1 MTINKILVTGEELF
15 LKRHKLLFDSLSVR
29 VDELTCLPIGHLYE
43 PQLLRRMMRLV
54 YCLSTGTSLSN
65 SDGFFKNAK
74 AFVTRSRRIE
84 SQIKRLDATPDLVL
98 HIFALCCP
106 FWNASD
112 IPYAIYLDYTMALAA
127 QNHPPFAPFRSASA
141 LNEWI
146 DCERQAYQ
154 RAKYI
159 FTMSEVVKSSAIA
172 DYGVDPQK
180 IVVVGSS
187 GNCQEVEPGEKSFG
201 SKQILFNGSDFD
213 RKGGE
218 LVLATFKQLKRK
230 IPEAKL
236 VIIGKKLD
244 INEDGVENPGIIKSA
259 SELRNLF
266 LGSDLVFAPA
276 TCDPFPTFVLE
287 AMSYGLPSVV
297 SDRDGM
303 PEIVENGKTGMV
315 INHRNA
321 DLAAEQIEK
330 LLNDRQTLLSMSQQG
345 KHRITTR
352 FNWKRIANDIADT
365 LLA

>member
-1 MTINKILVTGEELF
+1 MAVNRILVTGEELF
-15 LKRHKLLFDSLSVR
+15 LNRHKLLFDSLSER

-43 PQLLRRMMRLV
+43 PQLFRRMMRLV

-74 AFVTRSRRIE
+74 AFVTRSQRIE
-84 SQIKRLDATPDLVL
+84 SQINSLDATPDLVL

-127 QNHPPFAPFRSASA
+127 KNHPPFAPFRSTQA
-141 LNEWI
+141 LAEWV

-159 FTMSEVVKSSAIA
+159 FTMSDVVKSSAID

-187 GNCQEVEPGEKSFG
+187 GNCQEVEPAEKSFG

-218 LVLATFKQLKRK
+218 LVLATFKQLQRK

-244 INEDGVENPGIIKSA
+244 LNEDGVETPGIVKST
-259 SELRNLF
+259 SELRDLF

-287 AMSYGLPSVV
+287 AMSYGVPCVV

-303 PEIVENGKTGMV
+303 PEIVEDGKTGMV
-315 INHRNA
+315 LHHRNA
-321 DLAAEQIEK
+321 DIAATEIER
-330 LLNDRQTLLSMSQQG
+330 LLTDRQTLSSMSQQG
-345 KHRITTR
+345 KNRIKTR
-352 FNWKRIANDIADT
+352 FNWNKIANDIADI
-365 LLA
+365 LLV